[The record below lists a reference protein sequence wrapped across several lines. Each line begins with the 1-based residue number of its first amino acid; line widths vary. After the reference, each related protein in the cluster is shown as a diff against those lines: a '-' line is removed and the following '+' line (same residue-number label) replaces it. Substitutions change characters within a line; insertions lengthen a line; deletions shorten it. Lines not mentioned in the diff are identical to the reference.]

1 MFSVKFMAERKSYA
15 LLPSD
20 APRIDELVEWINA
33 ELEQLSIKKVNRTTM
48 LRALIFSAKKI
59 DLEDLIE
66 GVKQAQFSA

>member
-1 MFSVKFMAERKSYA
+1 MAERKTYA

-20 APRIDELVEWINA
+20 APRIDELVEWINV
-33 ELEQLSIKKVNRTTM
+33 ELEKLGIKKVNRTTM